1 VGKIDEFLDT
11 ANAEIIAELVSD
23 PDTPD
28 HLRVQLINKLLE
40 SRKSDNFFVTMLEE
54 KLSWGSCP
62 TCNHMTH
69 WLIPE
74 NDLNQMGFVSHE
86 LDDRVQRM
94 TTAKECPKWQES
106 CKKKKVTI

>member
-1 VGKIDEFLDT
+1 MGKANEFLDT
-11 ANAEIIAELVSD
+11 ANAEIIAELISD

-28 HLRVQLINKLLE
+28 ALRVSLINKLLE
-40 SRKSDNFFVTMLEE
+40 SKKSDNFFVTMLEE

-62 TCNHMTH
+62 SCEHMTH

-86 LDDRVQRM
+86 LDPRVSRM
-94 TTAKECPKWQES
+94 TTAKDCPKWQES